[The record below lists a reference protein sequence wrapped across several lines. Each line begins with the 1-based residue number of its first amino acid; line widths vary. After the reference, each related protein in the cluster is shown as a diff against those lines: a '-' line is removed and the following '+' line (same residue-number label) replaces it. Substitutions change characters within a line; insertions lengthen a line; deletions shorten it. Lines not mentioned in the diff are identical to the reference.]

1 MAASRPRMCRSH
13 SLTRPVTVQRQAVDP
28 SGLSGIC
35 ATLLAE
41 VREGRPDAWERL
53 LDRFG
58 DMVLA
63 VPRDLGLSPPDCE
76 DVFQSTWLALYRSIP
91 SIREPGALAAWILTT
106 ARRESLAALRARRE
120 TAASAGSAAAP
131 GPDDELG
138 APDREADPMQQ
149 LQSLERGRLVR
160 EGLAALDARCRELLG
175 RLFFQAGGETYA
187 DIAAALR
194 MKPGSVGPTRLR
206 CLAALAE
213 WLEGKLS

>member
-1 MAASRPRMCRSH
+1 MAASRLRLCRSH
-13 SLTRPVTVQRQAVDP
+13 SLTRAVTVQRQAVDP
-28 SGLSGIC
+28 SRLSEVC

-41 VREGRPDAWERL
+41 VREGRPDAWEHL

-58 DMVLA
+58 DLVLA

-76 DVFQSTWLALYRSIP
+76 DVFQSTWLALHRSIP

-120 TAASAGSAAAP
+120 SAADAS
-131 GPDDELG
+131 GDE
-138 APDREADPMQQ
+138 APDRDSDPMQQ

-160 EGLAALDARCRELLG
+160 EGLAALNARCRELLG
-175 RLFFQAGGETYA
+175 RLYFQGGESYA
-187 DIAAALR
+187 DIAAALSMR
-194 MKPGSVGPTRLR
+194 PGSVGPTRLR

>member
-1 MAASRPRMCRSH
+1 MH
-13 SLTRPVTVQRQAVDP
+13 RQAVDATA
-28 SGLSGIC
+28 LSEIC
-35 ATLLAE
+35 AGLLAE
-41 VREGRPDAWERL
+41 VRDGRPDAWEHL

-58 DMVLA
+58 DLVLA

-76 DVFQSTWLALYRSIP
+76 DVFQSTWLALHRSIP

-120 TAASAGSAAAP
+120 SAASPDASA
-131 GPDDELG
+131 DDGG
-138 APDREADPMQQ
+138 APDRESDPMQQ

-160 EGLAALDARCRELLG
+160 EGLAALNARCRGLLG
-175 RLFFQAGGETYA
+175 RLYFQAGGETYA

>member
-1 MAASRPRMCRSH
+1 
-13 SLTRPVTVQRQAVDP
+13 VQRQAVDP
-28 SGLSGIC
+28 SGLSEIC

-76 DVFQSTWLALYRSIP
+76 DVFQSTWLALHRSIP

-120 TAASAGSAAAP
+120 TAAGAGPAAAL

-138 APDREADPMQQ
+138 ARTAKPT
-149 LQSLERGRLVR
+149 
-160 EGLAALDARCRELLG
+160 RCSSCSRSS
-175 RLFFQAGGETYA
+175 AGGSCARGWRRSTR
-187 DIAAALR
+187 AAASCSA
-194 MKPGSVGPTRLR
+194 GSSSRPAARPTPTSPRR
-206 CLAALAE
+206 CA
-213 WLEGKLS
+213 